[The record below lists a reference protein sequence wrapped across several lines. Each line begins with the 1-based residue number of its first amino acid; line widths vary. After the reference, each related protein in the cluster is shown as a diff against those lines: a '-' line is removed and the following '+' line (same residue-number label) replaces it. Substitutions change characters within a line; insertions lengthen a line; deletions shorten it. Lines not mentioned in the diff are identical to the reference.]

1 MQATHRPH
9 PQESYR
15 QMKSREESKMG
26 GYKQHWGDLEKQEAG
41 VYSEDVKNEV
51 APILRLEAWASMKTH
66 PRQWGTATHGQCARL
81 TVSVSLREL
90 VTLWNSKDD
99 QACVWS
105 PLAILQDF
113 CDVTWWHQGYD
124 KISHALLNLKE
135 MHLERYAKIINCVLS
150 IHCQWHYGGTLAW
163 KLTIMIHQELK
174 VSMFW
179 LSNRLYMMQ
188 IHDVRSDFT
197 NIWVRVIWLINSNTA

>member
-1 MQATHRPH
+1 MSHAGTTQATLSIKLQTNEKQRS
-9 PQESYR
+9 ENWR
-15 QMKSREESKMG
+15 IRG
-26 GYKQHWGDLEKQEAG
+26 GRYKQHWGDLEKQEAG

-51 APILRLEAWASMKTH
+51 APILRLEAWASVKTH
-66 PRQWGTATHGQCARL
+66 PRLWGTASHGQCAPL
-81 TVSVSLREL
+81 TVSVSLWEL
-90 VTLWNSKDD
+90 VTPWNSKDD

-163 KLTIMIHQELK
+163 KLTIMTHQELK

-179 LSNRLYMMQ
+179 LSNRLHMMQ

-197 NIWVRVIWLINSNTA
+197 SIWVTAI